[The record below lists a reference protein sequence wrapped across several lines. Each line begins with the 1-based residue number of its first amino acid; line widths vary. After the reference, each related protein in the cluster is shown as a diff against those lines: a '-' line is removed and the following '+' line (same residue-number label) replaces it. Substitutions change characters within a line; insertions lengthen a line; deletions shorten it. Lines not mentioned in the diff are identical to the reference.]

1 VSDGKPCLIAVLG
14 DQLSPDGAALR
25 AGDKARDVVV
35 MAEVREE
42 ATYTGHHKQ
51 KLALTFAAMRR
62 FADELERD
70 GWRVLYTKL
79 TDAENAGSLVGEF
92 ARRAEEVG
100 AEEVLTL
107 APGEWRLRE
116 TFDSAPIKIRQLP
129 DDRFICSEKRFA
141 DWAKGRKELRME
153 WFYREMRRETGLLM
167 EGDDPAGGTWNYDK
181 ENRKPAQPD
190 LFREPA
196 PTFRKDTLVQ
206 EVLDMVAAE
215 FPDNFGT
222 LEEFNW
228 PVSRAQAERA
238 LEHFISHNLCD
249 FGPYQD
255 AMLEDDR
262 LLYHSLLSSCLN
274 LGLLTPREVC
284 DAAEAA
290 YRAGRAPIQS
300 VEGFIRQI
308 LGWREYVRG
317 IYFLEGPDYTSRNAL
332 NHKRDLPWFYW
343 SAETDM
349 ACMKAAIAQT
359 RDLAYAH
366 HIQRL
371 MVTGNFALLAGID
384 PRQVQD
390 WYLAVY
396 IDAYEWVEAPNTA
409 GMSQFA
415 DGGVI
420 ASKPYISSG
429 AYIDKMSDYCGGCA
443 YAVTAKD
450 GEDSCP
456 FNSLYWH
463 FIDRHRARFEGNA
476 RMKLVYRNWDKQDEA
491 TREAKLKT
499 AEAIL
504 AKLDAGARI

>member
-1 VSDGKPCLIAVLG
+1 MTKLIAVLG
-14 DQLSPDGAALR
+14 DQLSHDGAALR
-25 AGDKARDVVV
+25 CGDKSADVVV

-70 GWRVLYTKL
+70 GWQVRYTKL
-79 TDAENAGSLVGEF
+79 TDDDNAGSLVGEF
-92 ARRAEEVG
+92 ARRAEEEG
-100 AEEVLTL
+100 ADEVITL
-107 APGEWRLRE
+107 APGEWRLRQAFE
-116 TFDSAPIKIRQLP
+116 SAPIKIRQLP

-141 DWAKGRKELRME
+141 EWAEGRKELRME

-167 EGDDPAGGTWNYDK
+167 EGDDPAGGEWNFDK

-196 PTFRKDTLVQ
+196 PTFRKDALVQ
-206 EVLDMVAAE
+206 EVLEMVEAE
-215 FPDNFGT
+215 FPDNFGS
-222 LEEFNW
+222 LDEFNW

-238 LEHFISHNLCD
+238 LEHFIAHNLHD
-249 FGPYQD
+249 FGAYQD
-255 AMLEDDR
+255 AMLAGNR
-262 LLYHSLLSSCLN
+262 LLHHSILSSSIN
-274 LGLLTPREVC
+274 LGLLSPLEVC
-284 DAAEAA
+284 KAAEEA
-290 YRAGRAPIQS
+290 YKAGDAPINS

-308 LGWREYVRG
+308 LGWREYMRG

-343 SAETDM
+343 SGETEM
-349 ACMKAAIAQT
+349 VCMKAAIGQT

-415 DGGVI
+415 DGGVV

-443 YAVTAKD
+443 YDVKAKD
-450 GEDSCP
+450 GEKACP

-463 FIDRHRARFEGNA
+463 FLDRHRDRFEGNP
-476 RMKLVYRNWDKQDEA
+476 RMGLVYRNWDKQKTE

-499 AEAIL
+499 AEAL
-504 AKLDAGARI
+504 LEKLDRGEAL